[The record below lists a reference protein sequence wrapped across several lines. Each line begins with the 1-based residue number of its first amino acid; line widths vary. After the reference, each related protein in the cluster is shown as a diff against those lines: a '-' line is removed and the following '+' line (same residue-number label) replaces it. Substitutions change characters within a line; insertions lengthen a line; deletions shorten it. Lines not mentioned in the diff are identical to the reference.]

1 MICKPRSRI
10 YYEEALCFYRCCR
23 CFGKAK
29 TQDDDEDDSY
39 AKLLNG
45 KYDDYLV
52 DDGKTVICCY
62 HRPVRVGANILC
74 YGKRVSY
81 WPWQC
86 LIGPDWPCS
95 MFTYVAIIAVHAF
108 VLGIT
113 SIHLGWPVLL
123 VGSMGG
129 CGLLYVYSMVA
140 CSNPGMVLK
149 PISEVYA
156 GDVENDVE
164 SGNGNDEREDKVVT
178 TVSAPNVEASLG
190 GIENGNAST
199 RTIDNNIITNGVEL
213 MNMVPAN
220 RSNDSD
226 SGSSEGAGTR
236 QLLPNKAKPSATNN
250 ANIEANENA
259 NANESGVVDVEKG
272 VKKSGKALGVV
283 QRAGSVPPP
292 ARSDTIP
299 CGQCKIDRP
308 RTARHCPYCG
318 TCINDLDHH
327 CPWSGRCIGENN
339 MRAFHIFVGWLCFEI
354 YFMLGIFIYFCISY
368 WADRSLDAGA
378 KY

>member
-1 MICKPRSRI
+1 MICKPKSRI
-10 YYEEALCFYRCCR
+10 YYEETLCFHRCCR

-29 TQDDDEDDSY
+29 THDDADYEESY
-39 AKLLNG
+39 AKLLSG
-45 KYDDYLV
+45 KYEDYLV

-74 YGKRVSY
+74 YGKRASY

-95 MFTYVAIIAVHAF
+95 MFTYIAIIGVHAF
-108 VLGIT
+108 VLGVT
-113 SIHLGWPVLL
+113 SIHLGWPVLML
-123 VGSMGG
+123 GLMGG

-149 PISEVYA
+149 HISEISERN
-156 GDVENDVE
+156 DTIETENGNGN
-164 SGNGNDEREDKVVT
+164 GNGNDTIEDTVGNSVSGSNSLVVDLSSADIESGSISTSTDNNVT
-178 TVSAPNVEASLG
+178 T
-190 GIENGNAST
+190 T
-199 RTIDNNIITNGVEL
+199 GVEL
-213 MNMVPAN
+213 SNRVTPT

-236 QLLPNKAKPSATNN
+236 QLLPSKAKPSAANNTNTN
-250 ANIEANENA
+250 TNTN
-259 NANESGVVDVEKG
+259 GVVDLEKG
-272 VKKSGKALGVV
+272 GNVKGVV
-283 QRAGSVPPP
+283 QRAGSVPPST
-292 ARSDTIP
+292 RSDTIP

-318 TCINDLDHH
+318 ACINDLDHH

-339 MRAFHIFVGWLCFEI
+339 IRAFHIFVGWLCFEI